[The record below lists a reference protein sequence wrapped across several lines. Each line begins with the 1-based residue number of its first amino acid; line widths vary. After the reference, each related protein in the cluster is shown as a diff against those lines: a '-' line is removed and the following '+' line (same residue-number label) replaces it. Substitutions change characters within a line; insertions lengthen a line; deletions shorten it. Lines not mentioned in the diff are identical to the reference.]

1 MRRPPSR
8 RSSPWSWRMLVV
20 LGVCLAGLIFILP
33 NFFSRETLERL
44 PGWLPQRQITLG
56 LDLQGG
62 SQLLLEVEL
71 QPLYRDRLESM
82 VNDVRTALRT
92 ARVGYRGLGVQGDTV
107 TLTLTDVAQRD
118 AALAEI
124 EKLNPTS
131 LTGGGVRDFAIEGD
145 GAARIVLRLT
155 EAKKRELATSAI
167 TQSLEVV
174 RRRIDE
180 LGTREPSIQRQGE
193 NRILVQVPGERNPER
208 LKQILGKTARLT
220 FHMVDMEASVE
231 EAMRGRLPPG
241 SMLVQPAEGE
251 GPTPYV
257 LKRQVEVSGEN
268 LVDAQPSF
276 QDNQPVV
283 SFRFDNTGARRF
295 GRITQENV
303 GRLFAIV
310 LDDKVIS
317 APRIREPI
325 LGGSGII
332 SGNFTVESA
341 NELAVLL
348 RAGAL
353 PAPLAVVEERSVG
366 AELGA
371 DSIRAGTI
379 ASIVAGILVIAFM
392 LLYYG
397 VFGFIADIA
406 LIVNLVLILAAMSL
420 LGATLTLPGIAG
432 IVLTIGQAV
441 DSNVLIYERIREEMR
456 SGKTP
461 LAAINSGFDEA
472 LRTIVDANLTTLIA
486 AMALFQF
493 GSGPVKGFAVTL
505 GFGVITTMFT
515 AVTFSRLLV
524 GMWYDRRRPAQLP
537 L

>member
-1 MRRPPSR
+1 MRGLP
-8 RSSPWSWRMLVV
+8 SWRTLLIVAIS
-20 LGVCLAGLIFILP
+20 LGGLLALFP
-33 NFFSRETLERL
+33 NFVSRATLDSL
-44 PGWLPQRQITLG
+44 PSWVPQRQITLG

-62 SQLLLEVEL
+62 SYLLLEVEL
-71 QPLYRDRLESM
+71 GPVYRERLEGM
-82 VNDVRTALRT
+82 VNDARGALRA
-92 ARVGYRGLGVQGDTV
+92 ARIGYRGLGAQGNAV
-107 TLTLTDVAQRD
+107 ALSLTDVAQRD
-118 AALAEI
+118 QALAEL

-131 LTGGGVRDFAIEGD
+131 LTSGGRVRDFDIQEDASG
-145 GAARIVLRLT
+145 RIVLRLT
-155 EAKKRELATSAI
+155 EAKEAELAQSAI
-167 TQSLEVV
+167 NQSLEVV

-180 LGTREPSIQRQGE
+180 LGTRETSVQRQGT
-193 NRILVQVPGERNPER
+193 NRILVQVPGEKNPENIKR
-208 LKQILGKTARLT
+208 LLGKTARLT
-220 FHMVDMEASVE
+220 FHMVDLEASVD
-231 EAMRGRLPPG
+231 EALKGRVPPG
-241 SMLVQPAEGE
+241 SMLVEAAEGE
-251 GPTPYV
+251 QGPSHYV
-257 LKRQVEVSGEN
+257 IKRQVDVSGEN
-268 LVDAQPSF
+268 LTDAQPTF

-283 SFRFDNTGARRF
+283 SFRFDNAGARKF

-303 GRLFAIV
+303 GRLFAIL

-332 SGNFTVESA
+332 SGSFTVQSA

-353 PAPLAVVEERSVG
+353 PAPLTVVEERSVG

-379 ASIVAGILVIAFM
+379 ACVVAGVLVVALM
-392 LLYYG
+392 LVYYG
-397 VFGFIADIA
+397 IFGLIADLA
-406 LIVNLVLILAAMSL
+406 LIVNLVLILGIMSL

-456 SGKTP
+456 GGRTP
-461 LAAINSGFDEA
+461 LSAINTGFQEA
-472 LRTIVDANLTTLIA
+472 MRTIVDANLTTLIA
-486 AMALFQF
+486 ALALFQF

-505 GFGVITTMFT
+505 GLGVMTTMFT
-515 AVTFSRLLV
+515 AVYFSRFLV
-524 GMWYDRRRPAQLP
+524 AIWYDRTRPSALP